1 MKPTN
6 DFKAFSIGN
15 NANVV
20 SQERYEIDQ
29 SLKTGFPPNNITV
42 HLLNKVLRQS
52 STITSVVANFIA
64 TYSGDDVLDNGDI
77 AKLVVQL
84 NRALEQKI
92 AVEVPNASL
101 TQKGVV
107 QLTDKIGN
115 SNTLAVTQKLVSDVN
130 DNANNRLAKDQN
142 GADIPDK
149 NAFVKNIGLTETV
162 ELAKNAVS
170 NNGGN
175 YPGYFR
181 FKQVETLPTERN
193 ATMLVSAQGARPTSE
208 IVSYTFYNWY
218 DNYIKTGIVRGSS
231 VDTYGY
237 TIDINGRRVFSV
249 SPEGLIEA
257 ESANI
262 KGNAKFKQVETI
274 PNERNAVVLASES
287 GGRPAGTMV
296 SFALYNWYDNYV
308 KTGIVR
314 GGSVDTYGYSIDI
327 NGRRVFSV
335 SPAGQIEAASA
346 NIKGNAGVFN
356 VTHDTGKHAYFQF
369 FEGTKRTAY
378 VGFPG
383 DGSQD
388 FDICNEKKS
397 GKLTIG
403 GELAAY
409 INNNRV
415 FSVSPAGQIE
425 AASANLKGAGGV
437 FNVTYDTGR
446 HAYFQFI
453 EGTKRTAYVGF
464 PNDGSQ
470 DFDIYNEKISA
481 KLTVGDRLKYNNNPI
496 AIFNDNCIA
505 DTNGNLKVSSPVVS
519 IYPDGNYELTREAE
533 GMTVERIETGKYR
546 ISGCN
551 GFAKDGAWG
560 IHGGTIVPADSN
572 GLNLIWVCELVD
584 PSSGDIT
591 IECYHRQNKD
601 APIFAQ
607 NKRVK
612 RINDDGEVIYYH
624 DGELCDIPDGR
635 VINVRVQLPEKSQ

>member
-1 MKPTN
+1 MSQKN
-6 DFKAFSIGN
+6 DFKAFSISN

-20 SQERYEIDQ
+20 SQERYEESKD
-29 SLKTGFPPNNITV
+29 LLTGFPPENITT

-64 TYSGDDVLDNGDI
+64 TYSGNDVLDDGDI
-77 AKLVVQL
+77 AKLIVQL

-92 AVEVPNASL
+92 AIEVPSASL
-101 TQKGVV
+101 TQKGVT

-115 SNTLAVTQKLVSDVN
+115 SHTLAVTQKLVSDVN
-130 DNANNRLAKDQN
+130 DNANNRLAKNQN

-149 NAFVKNIGLTETV
+149 NAFVKNLGLSETV
-162 ELAKNAVS
+162 ALAKNAVS
-170 NNGGN
+170 ANGGN
-175 YPGYFR
+175 YPQYFR

-193 ATMLVSAQGARPTSE
+193 ATMLVSLQGAKPANE
-208 IVSYTFYNWY
+208 IVGFTLYNWY

-237 TIDINGRRVFSV
+237 TIDING
-249 SPEGLIEA
+249 
-257 ESANI
+257 
-262 KGNAKFKQVETI
+262 K
-274 PNERNAVVLASES
+274 
-287 GGRPAGTMV
+287 
-296 SFALYNWYDNYV
+296 
-308 KTGIVR
+308 
-314 GGSVDTYGYSIDI
+314 
-327 NGRRVFSV
+327 RVFSV

-356 VTHDTGKHAYFQF
+356 ITHDTGRHAYLQF
-369 FEGTKRTAY
+369 FEEAKRTAY
-378 VGFPG
+378 VGFPH

-415 FSVSPAGQIE
+415 FSVSPTGRIE
-425 AASANLKGAGGV
+425 AASANLKGAGGI
-437 FNVTYDTGR
+437 FNVTYDAGE
-446 HAYFQFI
+446 HAYLQYY
-453 EGTKRTAYVGF
+453 EGTTRTAFVGF
-464 PNDGSQ
+464 PTGGSS
-470 DFDIYNEKISA
+470 DFDICNEKRYGRLTIGD
-481 KLTVGDRLKYNNNPI
+481 KLRYNGNPI
-496 AIFNDNCIA
+496 AVFNDNCIA
-505 DTNGNLKVSSPVVS
+505 DTNGNLRVSSPVVS
-519 IYPDGNYELTREAE
+519 IYPDGTYELTREAE
-533 GMTVERIETGKYR
+533 GMIVKRIETGKYR

-560 IHGGTIVPADSN
+560 VHGGTIVPADSN
-572 GLNLIWVCELVD
+572 GLNLIWVYESVD
-584 PSSGDIT
+584 TSNGDIT
-591 IECYHRQNKD
+591 IECYHRQNTD

-612 RINDDGEVIYYH
+612 SVNGDGEVIYYN

-635 VINVRVQLPEKSQ
+635 VLNVRVQLPEKPQE

>member
-1 MKPTN
+1 MKLKN
-6 DFKAFSIGN
+6 DFKAFSISN

-20 SQERYEIDQ
+20 SQEGYEDSP
-29 SLKTGFPPNNITV
+29 SLKTGFPPENITT

-64 TYSGDDVLDNGDI
+64 TYSDNDVLDDGDI
-77 AKLVVQL
+77 AKLIVQL
-84 NRALEQKI
+84 NKALEQKI
-92 AVEVPNASL
+92 AIQVPNASL
-101 TQKGVV
+101 TQKGVT

-130 DNANNRLAKDQN
+130 DNVNNRLAKNQN

-149 NAFVKNIGLTETV
+149 NVFVKNLGLSETV

-170 NNGGN
+170 ANGGN
-175 YPGYFR
+175 YPQYFR

-193 ATMLVSAQGARPTSE
+193 ATMLVSLQGAKPANE
-208 IVSYTFYNWY
+208 IVGFTLYNWY
-218 DNYIKTGIVRGSS
+218 DNYIKTGIVRGGS

-237 TIDINGRRVFSV
+237 TIDINGKRVFSV
-249 SPEGLIEA
+249 SPAGHIEA
-257 ESANI
+257 ASANI
-262 KGNAKFKQVETI
+262 NGNARFKQVETI

-287 GGRPAGTMV
+287 GGRPAGTIV
-296 SFALYNWYDNYV
+296 SYTLYNWYDNYA
-308 KTGIVR
+308 KAGIVR

-335 SPAGQIEAASA
+335 SPAGLIEAASA
-346 NIKGNAGVFN
+346 NIRGNAGVFN
-356 VTHDTGKHAYFQF
+356 ITHDTGKHAYFQF
-369 FEGTKRTAY
+369 IEEAKRTAY
-378 VGFPG
+378 VGFPS
-383 DGSQD
+383 DGSPD

-397 GKLTIG
+397 SKLTIG

-415 FSVSPAGQIE
+415 FSVSPEGRINAG
-425 AASANLKGAGGV
+425 SANLKGAGGV
-437 FNVTYDTGR
+437 FNITYDAGR
-446 HAYFQFI
+446 HAYFQFF
-453 EGTKRTAYVGF
+453 EGGKRTAYIGVPG
-464 PNDGSQ
+464 DGLQ
-470 DFDIYNEKISA
+470 DFDICNEKRYGRLTIGGD
-481 KLTVGDRLKYNNNPI
+481 KLQYNGNPI
-496 AIFNDNCIA
+496 AILNNNCIA

-519 IYPDGNYELTREAE
+519 IYPDGTYELTREAE

-546 ISGCN
+546 ISGCD

-572 GLNLIWVCELVD
+572 GLNLIWVNESVD
-584 PSSGDIT
+584 MPSGDIT
-591 IECYHRQNKD
+591 IECYHRQNRD

-612 RINDDGEVIYYH
+612 SISDGGEVVYYH

-635 VINVRVQLPEKSQ
+635 VINVRVQRPEKS

>member
-1 MKPTN
+1 MKPIN
-6 DFKAFSIGN
+6 DFKAFSISN

-29 SLKTGFPPNNITV
+29 SLKTGFPPGNITV

-64 TYSGDDVLDNGDI
+64 TYSGDDILDNGDI

-92 AVEVPNASL
+92 AIEVPGASL
-101 TQKGVV
+101 TQKGVI

-130 DNANNRLAKDQN
+130 DNANNRLAKNQN

-149 NAFVKNIGLTETV
+149 NVFVKNLGLLETV

-170 NNGGN
+170 ANGGN

-181 FKQVETLPTERN
+181 
-193 ATMLVSAQGARPTSE
+193 
-208 IVSYTFYNWY
+208 
-218 DNYIKTGIVRGSS
+218 
-231 VDTYGY
+231 
-237 TIDINGRRVFSV
+237 
-249 SPEGLIEA
+249 
-257 ESANI
+257 
-262 KGNAKFKQVETI
+262 FKQVETI

-296 SFALYNWYDNYV
+296 SYTLYNWYDNYA
-308 KTGIVR
+308 KAGIVR

-335 SPAGQIEAASA
+335 SPAGLIEAASA

-356 VTHDTGKHAYFQF
+356 ITHDAGKHAYFQF
-369 FEGTKRTAY
+369 IEGAKRTAY
-378 VGFPG
+378 VGFPS
-383 DGSQD
+383 DGSPD

-415 FSVSPAGQIE
+415 FSVSPAGRIE
-425 AASANLKGAGGV
+425 AGSANLKGSGGV
-437 FNVTYDTGR
+437 FNITHDTGR
-446 HAYFQFI
+446 HAYFQFF
-453 EGTKRTAYVGF
+453 EGEKRTAYIGF
-464 PNDGSQ
+464 PGDGSP
-470 DFDIYNEKISA
+470 DFDICNEKNFGR
-481 KLTVGDRLKYNNNPI
+481 LTVGDKLKYNGNSI
-496 AIFNDNCIA
+496 AIFNDNFIA
-505 DTNGNLKVSSPVVS
+505 DTNGNFKVSSPIVN
-519 IYPDGNYELTREAE
+519 IHPDGTYELTREAE

-572 GLNLIWVCELVD
+572 GLNLIWVCESVD
-584 PSSGDIT
+584 SSSGDIT
-591 IECYHRQNKD
+591 IECYHRQNTD

-612 RINDDGEVIYYH
+612 SVNGDGEVIYYH

-635 VINVRVQLPEKSQ
+635 VINVRVQLPEK

>member
-335 SPAGQIEAASA
+335 SPEGLIEAESV
-346 NIKGNAGVFN
+346 NIKGNAKFKQVE
-356 VTHDTGKHAYFQF
+356 TI
-369 FEGTKRTAY
+369 
-378 VGFPG
+378 P
-383 DGSQD
+383 
-388 FDICNEKKS
+388 NERNAVV
-397 GKLTIG
+397 
-403 GELAAY
+403 LA
-409 INNNRV
+409 
-415 FSVSPAGQIE
+415 S
-425 AASANLKGAGGV
+425 
-437 FNVTYDTGR
+437 
-446 HAYFQFI
+446 
-453 EGTKRTAYVGF
+453 
-464 PNDGSQ
+464 
-470 DFDIYNEKISA
+470 
-481 KLTVGDRLKYNNNPI
+481 
-496 AIFNDNCIA
+496 
-505 DTNGNLKVSSPVVS
+505 
-519 IYPDGNYELTREAE
+519 
-533 GMTVERIETGKYR
+533 
-546 ISGCN
+546 
-551 GFAKDGAWG
+551 
-560 IHGGTIVPADSN
+560 
-572 GLNLIWVCELVD
+572 
-584 PSSGDIT
+584 
-591 IECYHRQNKD
+591 
-601 APIFAQ
+601 
-607 NKRVK
+607 
-612 RINDDGEVIYYH
+612 
-624 DGELCDIPDGR
+624 
-635 VINVRVQLPEKSQ
+635 

>member
-1 MKPTN
+1 MSKKN
-6 DFKAFSIGN
+6 DFKAFSISS

-20 SQERYEIDQ
+20 SQEGYEESR
-29 SLKTGFPPNNITV
+29 SLKTGFPPENITT

-64 TYSGDDVLDNGDI
+64 TYSSDDVLDDGDI
-77 AKLVVQL
+77 AKLIVQL

-92 AVEVPNASL
+92 AIEVPSASL
-101 TQKGVV
+101 TQKGVT

-130 DNANNRLAKDQN
+130 DNANNRLAKNQN

-149 NAFVKNIGLTETV
+149 NTFVKNLGLSETV

-170 NNGGN
+170 ANGGN
-175 YPGYFR
+175 YPQYFR

-193 ATMLVSAQGARPTSE
+193 ATMLVSLQGAKPTSE
-208 IVSYTFYNWY
+208 IVGFTLYNWY
-218 DNYIKTGIVRGSS
+218 DNYIKTGIVRGGS

-237 TIDINGRRVFSV
+237 TIDING
-249 SPEGLIEA
+249 
-257 ESANI
+257 
-262 KGNAKFKQVETI
+262 K
-274 PNERNAVVLASES
+274 
-287 GGRPAGTMV
+287 
-296 SFALYNWYDNYV
+296 
-308 KTGIVR
+308 
-314 GGSVDTYGYSIDI
+314 
-327 NGRRVFSV
+327 RVFSV

-356 VTHDTGKHAYFQF
+356 ITHDTGRHAYCQF
-369 FEGTKRTAY
+369 IEGAKRTAY
-378 VGFPG
+378 VGFPS
-383 DGSQD
+383 DGSPD

-415 FSVSPAGQIE
+415 FSVSPEGRIDAG
-425 AASANLKGAGGV
+425 SANLKGAGGV
-437 FNVTYDTGR
+437 FNIIYDTDR
-446 HAYFQFI
+446 HAYFQFV
-453 EGTKRTAYVGF
+453 EGGKRTAYIGVPG
-464 PNDGSQ
+464 DGSS
-470 DFDIYNEKISA
+470 DFDICNEK
-481 KLTVGDRLKYNNNPI
+481 KYGRLTVGEKLKYNGNPI
-496 AIFNDNCIA
+496 AVFNDNCIA
-505 DTNGNLKVSSPVVS
+505 DTNGNLKVSSPIVS
-519 IYPDGNYELTREAE
+519 IHPDGTYELTREAE
-533 GMTVERIETGKYR
+533 GMTVEQIETGKYR

-572 GLNLIWVCELVD
+572 GLNLIWVCESVD
-584 PSSGDIT
+584 PFSGDIT

-612 RINDDGEVIYYH
+612 SVNSDGEVIHYS

-635 VINVRVQLPEKSQ
+635 VINIRVQLPEKL

>member
-6 DFKAFSIGN
+6 DFKAFSISN

-42 HLLNKVLRQS
+42 HLLNKALRQS

-64 TYSGDDVLDNGDI
+64 TYSGDDILDNGDI

-92 AVEVPNASL
+92 AVEVPGASL
-101 TQKGVV
+101 TQKGVA

-130 DNANNRLAKDQN
+130 DNANNRLAKNQN

-149 NAFVKNIGLTETV
+149 NVFVKNLGLLETV

-170 NNGGN
+170 ANGGN

-193 ATMLVSAQGARPTSE
+193 ATMLVSAQGAKPTSE
-208 IVSYTFYNWY
+208 IVSYTLYNWY

-249 SPEGLIEA
+249 SPAGL
-257 ESANI
+257 
-262 KGNAKFKQVETI
+262 
-274 PNERNAVVLASES
+274 
-287 GGRPAGTMV
+287 
-296 SFALYNWYDNYV
+296 
-308 KTGIVR
+308 
-314 GGSVDTYGYSIDI
+314 
-327 NGRRVFSV
+327 
-335 SPAGQIEAASA
+335 IEAASA

-356 VTHDTGKHAYFQF
+356 VIHDTGKHAYFQF
-369 FEGTKRTAY
+369 IEGAKRTAY
-378 VGFPG
+378 VGFPS
-383 DGSQD
+383 DGSAD

-397 GKLTIG
+397 SKLTIG

-415 FSVSPAGQIE
+415 FSVSPVGQID

-437 FNVTYDTGR
+437 FNTVYDTGK
-446 HAYFQFI
+446 HAYFQFV
-453 EGTKRTAYVGF
+453 EGGKRTAYVGF
-464 PNDGSQ
+464 PGDGSA
-470 DFDIYNEKISA
+470 DFDICNEKEYGR
-481 KLTVGDRLKYNNNPI
+481 LTVGDKLKYNGNPI
-496 AIFNDNCIA
+496 AIFNDNFIA
-505 DTNGNLKVSSPVVS
+505 DTNGNFKVSSPIAS
-519 IYPDGNYELTREAE
+519 IHPDGTYELTREAE
-533 GMTVERIETGKYR
+533 GVKVERIETGKYR

-572 GLNLIWVCELVD
+572 GLNLIWVCESVD
-584 PSSGDIT
+584 LSSGDIT

-607 NKRVK
+607 NKRIK
-612 RINDDGEVIYYH
+612 RVNDDGGVIYYQ

-635 VINVRVQLPEKSQ
+635 VINVRVQLPEK

>member
-6 DFKAFSIGN
+6 DFKAFSISN

-42 HLLNKVLRQS
+42 HLLNKALRQS

-64 TYSGDDVLDNGDI
+64 TYSGDDILDNGDI

-92 AVEVPNASL
+92 AVEVPGASL
-101 TQKGVV
+101 TQKGVI
-107 QLTDKIGN
+107 QLTDKMGN

-149 NAFVKNIGLTETV
+149 NVFVKNLGLLETV

-170 NNGGN
+170 ASGGN

-193 ATMLVSAQGARPTSE
+193 ATMLVSAQGAKPTSE
-208 IVSYTFYNWY
+208 IVSYTLYNWY

-249 SPEGLIEA
+249 SPAGL
-257 ESANI
+257 
-262 KGNAKFKQVETI
+262 
-274 PNERNAVVLASES
+274 
-287 GGRPAGTMV
+287 
-296 SFALYNWYDNYV
+296 
-308 KTGIVR
+308 
-314 GGSVDTYGYSIDI
+314 
-327 NGRRVFSV
+327 
-335 SPAGQIEAASA
+335 IEAASA

-356 VTHDTGKHAYFQF
+356 VIHDTGKHAYFQF
-369 FEGTKRTAY
+369 IEGAKRTAY
-378 VGFPG
+378 VGFPS
-383 DGSQD
+383 DGSAD

-397 GKLTIG
+397 SKLTIG

-415 FSVSPAGQIE
+415 FSVSPVGQID

-437 FNVTYDTGR
+437 FNTVYDTGK
-446 HAYFQFI
+446 HAYFQFV
-453 EGTKRTAYVGF
+453 EGGKRTAYVGF
-464 PNDGSQ
+464 PGDGSA
-470 DFDIYNEKISA
+470 DFDICNEKEYGR
-481 KLTVGDRLKYNNNPI
+481 LTVGDKLKYNGNPI
-496 AIFNDNCIA
+496 AIFNDNFIA
-505 DTNGNLKVSSPVVS
+505 DTNGNFKVSSPIAS
-519 IYPDGNYELTREAE
+519 IHPDGTYELTREAE
-533 GMTVERIETGKYR
+533 GVKVERIETGKYR

-572 GLNLIWVCELVD
+572 GLNLIWVCESVD
-584 PSSGDIT
+584 LSSGDIT

-607 NKRVK
+607 NKRIK
-612 RINDDGEVIYYH
+612 RVNDDGGVIYYH

-635 VINVRVQLPEKSQ
+635 VINVRVQLPEK

>member
-6 DFKAFSIGN
+6 DFKAFSISN
-15 NANVV
+15 NANIV

-42 HLLNKVLRQS
+42 HLLNKALRQS

-64 TYSGDDVLDNGDI
+64 TYSGDDILDNGDI

-92 AVEVPNASL
+92 AVEVPGASL
-101 TQKGVV
+101 TQKGVI
-107 QLTDKIGN
+107 QLTDKMGN

-149 NAFVKNIGLTETV
+149 NVFVKNLGLLETV

-170 NNGGN
+170 ANGGN

-193 ATMLVSAQGARPTSE
+193 ATMLVSAQGAKPTSE
-208 IVSYTFYNWY
+208 IVSYTLYNWY

-257 ESANI
+257 ASANI
-262 KGNAKFKQVETI
+262 NGSARFKQVETI

-296 SFALYNWYDNYV
+296 SYTLYNWYDNYA
-308 KTGIVR
+308 KAGIVR

-335 SPAGQIEAASA
+335 SPAGLIEAASA

-356 VTHDTGKHAYFQF
+356 VIHDTGKHAYFQF
-369 FEGTKRTAY
+369 IEGAKRTAY
-378 VGFPG
+378 VGFPS
-383 DGSQD
+383 DGSAD

-397 GKLTIG
+397 SKLTIG

-415 FSVSPAGQIE
+415 FSVSPVGQID

-437 FNVTYDTGR
+437 FNTVYDTGK
-446 HAYFQFI
+446 HAYFQFV
-453 EGTKRTAYVGF
+453 EGGKRTAYVGF
-464 PNDGSQ
+464 PGDGSA
-470 DFDIYNEKISA
+470 DFDICNEKEYGR
-481 KLTVGDRLKYNNNPI
+481 LTVGDKLKYNGNPI
-496 AIFNDNCIA
+496 AIFNDNFIA
-505 DTNGNLKVSSPVVS
+505 DTNGNFKVSSPIAS
-519 IYPDGNYELTREAE
+519 IHPDGTYELTREAE
-533 GMTVERIETGKYR
+533 GVKVERIETGKYR

-572 GLNLIWVCELVD
+572 GLNLIWVCESVD
-584 PSSGDIT
+584 LSSGDIT

-607 NKRVK
+607 NKRIK
-612 RINDDGEVIYYH
+612 RVNDDGGVIYYQ

-635 VINVRVQLPEKSQ
+635 VINVRVQLPEK

>member
-1 MKPTN
+1 MSQKN
-6 DFKAFSIGN
+6 DFKAFSISN

-20 SQERYEIDQ
+20 SQEGYEESR
-29 SLKTGFPPNNITV
+29 SLKTGFPPENITT

-64 TYSGDDVLDNGDI
+64 TYSGNDVLDDGDV
-77 AKLVVQL
+77 AKLIVQL

-92 AVEVPNASL
+92 AIAVPSASL
-101 TQKGVV
+101 TQKGVT
-107 QLTDKIGN
+107 QLTNTIGN

-130 DNANNRLAKDQN
+130 DNANNRLAKNQN

-149 NAFVKNIGLTETV
+149 NAFVKNLGLSETV

-170 NNGGN
+170 ANGGD
-175 YPGYFR
+175 YPQYFR

-208 IVSYTFYNWY
+208 IVGYTLYNWY
-218 DNYIKTGIVRGSS
+218 DNYIKTGIVRGGS

-257 ESANI
+257 ASANI
-262 KGNAKFKQVETI
+262 NGNARFKQVETI

-287 GGRPAGTMV
+287 GGRPAGTIV
-296 SFALYNWYDNYV
+296 SYTLYNWYDNYA
-308 KTGIVR
+308 KAGIVR

-346 NIKGNAGVFN
+346 NIRGNAGVFN
-356 VTHDTGKHAYFQF
+356 ITHDTGRHAYFQF
-369 FEGTKRTAY
+369 IEEAKRTAY
-378 VGFPG
+378 IGFPS
-383 DGSQD
+383 DGSSD

-397 GKLTIG
+397 SKLTIG

-415 FSVSPAGQIE
+415 FSVSPAGQID
-425 AASANLKGAGGV
+425 AGSANLKGAGGI
-437 FNVTYDTGR
+437 FNIVYDTGR
-446 HAYFQFI
+446 HAYFQFV
-453 EGTKRTAYVGF
+453 EGGKRTAYIGVPG
-464 PNDGSQ
+464 DGSS
-470 DFDIYNEKISA
+470 DFDICNEKNYGR
-481 KLTVGDRLKYNNNPI
+481 LTVGDKLKYNGNPI
-496 AIFNDNCIA
+496 AVFNDNCIA
-505 DTNGNLKVSSPVVS
+505 DTNGNLKVSSPVVN
-519 IYPDGNYELTREAE
+519 IHPDGTYELTREAE
-533 GMTVERIETGKYR
+533 GMAVERIETGKYR

-572 GLNLIWVCELVD
+572 GLNLIWVCESVD
-584 PSSGDIT
+584 PSNGNIT

-612 RINDDGEVIYYH
+612 SVNGDGEVIYYN

-635 VINVRVQLPEKSQ
+635 VINVRVQRPEKP

>member
-1 MKPTN
+1 MKLKN
-6 DFKAFSIGN
+6 DFKAFSISN

-20 SQERYEIDQ
+20 SQEGYEDSP
-29 SLKTGFPPNNITV
+29 SLKTGFPPENITT

-64 TYSGDDVLDNGDI
+64 TYSDNDVLDDGDI
-77 AKLVVQL
+77 AKLIVQL
-84 NRALEQKI
+84 NKALEQKI
-92 AVEVPNASL
+92 AIQVPDASL
-101 TQKGVV
+101 TQKGVT

-130 DNANNRLAKDQN
+130 DNANNRLAKNQN

-149 NAFVKNIGLTETV
+149 NAFVKNLGLSETV

-170 NNGGN
+170 ANGGN
-175 YPGYFR
+175 YPQYFR

-193 ATMLVSAQGARPTSE
+193 ATMLVSLQGAKPANE
-208 IVSYTFYNWY
+208 IVGFTLYNWY
-218 DNYIKTGIVRGSS
+218 DNYIKTGIVRGGS

-237 TIDINGRRVFSV
+237 TIDING
-249 SPEGLIEA
+249 
-257 ESANI
+257 
-262 KGNAKFKQVETI
+262 K
-274 PNERNAVVLASES
+274 
-287 GGRPAGTMV
+287 
-296 SFALYNWYDNYV
+296 
-308 KTGIVR
+308 
-314 GGSVDTYGYSIDI
+314 
-327 NGRRVFSV
+327 RVFSV
-335 SPAGQIEAASA
+335 SPAGLIEAASA
-346 NIKGNAGVFN
+346 NIRGNAGTFN
-356 VTHDTGKHAYFQF
+356 IMHDIGKHAYFQF
-369 FEGTKRTAY
+369 IEGAKRTAY

-383 DGSQD
+383 DGSPD

-403 GELAAY
+403 GELVAY

-415 FSVSPAGQIE
+415 FSVSPEGRINAG
-425 AASANLKGAGGV
+425 SANLKGAGGV
-437 FNVTYDTGR
+437 FNITYDAGR
-446 HAYFQFI
+446 HAYFQFF
-453 EGTKRTAYVGF
+453 EGGKRTAYIGVPG
-464 PNDGSQ
+464 DGLQ
-470 DFDIYNEKISA
+470 DFDICNEKRYGRLTIGGD
-481 KLTVGDRLKYNNNPI
+481 KLQYNGNPI
-496 AIFNDNCIA
+496 AILNNNCIA

-519 IYPDGNYELTREAE
+519 IYPDGTYELTREAE

-572 GLNLIWVCELVD
+572 GLNLIWVNESVD
-584 PSSGDIT
+584 IPSGDIT
-591 IECYHRQNKD
+591 IECYHRQNRD

-612 RINDDGEVIYYH
+612 SISDGGEVVYYH

-635 VINVRVQLPEKSQ
+635 VINVRVQRPEKS

>member
-6 DFKAFSIGN
+6 DFKAFSISN

-64 TYSGDDVLDNGDI
+64 TYSGDDLLDNGDI

-92 AVEVPNASL
+92 AVEVPGASL
-101 TQKGVV
+101 TQKGVI

-130 DNANNRLAKDQN
+130 DNANNRLAKNQN

-149 NAFVKNIGLTETV
+149 NVFVKNLGLLETV

-170 NNGGN
+170 ANGGN

-181 FKQVETLPTERN
+181 FKQVET
-193 ATMLVSAQGARPTSE
+193 
-208 IVSYTFYNWY
+208 
-218 DNYIKTGIVRGSS
+218 
-231 VDTYGY
+231 
-237 TIDINGRRVFSV
+237 
-249 SPEGLIEA
+249 
-257 ESANI
+257 
-262 KGNAKFKQVETI
+262 I
-274 PNERNAVVLASES
+274 PSERNAVVLASES

-296 SFALYNWYDNYV
+296 SYTLYNWYDNYA
-308 KTGIVR
+308 KAGIVR

-335 SPAGQIEAASA
+335 SPAGLIEAASA

-356 VTHDTGKHAYFQF
+356 VIHDTGKHAYFQF
-369 FEGTKRTAY
+369 IEGAKRTAY
-378 VGFPG
+378 VGFPS
-383 DGSQD
+383 DGSAD

-397 GKLTIG
+397 SKLTIG

-415 FSVSPAGQIE
+415 FSVSPAGQID

-437 FNVTYDTGR
+437 FNTVYDTGK
-446 HAYFQFI
+446 HAYFQFV
-453 EGTKRTAYVGF
+453 EGGKRTAYVGF
-464 PNDGSQ
+464 PGDGSA
-470 DFDIYNEKISA
+470 DFDICNEKEYGR
-481 KLTVGDRLKYNNNPI
+481 LTVGDKLKYNGNPI
-496 AIFNDNCIA
+496 AIFNDNFIA
-505 DTNGNLKVSSPVVS
+505 DTNGNFKVSSPIAS
-519 IYPDGNYELTREAE
+519 IHPDGTYELTREAE
-533 GMTVERIETGKYR
+533 GVRVERIETGKYR

-572 GLNLIWVCELVD
+572 GLNLIWVCESVD
-584 PSSGDIT
+584 LSSGDIT

-607 NKRVK
+607 NKRIK
-612 RINDDGEVIYYH
+612 RVNDDGGVIYYH

-635 VINVRVQLPEKSQ
+635 VINVRVQLPEK